1 LPVLHLNAAEPA
13 PPSQDA
19 RRMSTFYKLLG
30 VALLVVTTNTFVW
43 FAGRSKSYRLLSQQY
58 VSSTNATE
66 PARVVEA

>member
-1 LPVLHLNAAEPA
+1 
-13 PPSQDA
+13 
-19 RRMSTFYKLLG
+19 MSTFYKLLG